1 MCLRVDMCLQSNI
14 FNENFHWTQAA
25 TIFLSLV
32 SLNSIFRKSILKHR
46 HFVGKFWQKE
56 QMPILV
62 LNAMHYFFFLKNK
75 KLGKLKEMGIIA
87 TIEFR
92 EKLTVALKTLFYEI
106 ILYIFYEKRKK
117 KLIFKIFHKST
128 IKIFL

>member
-1 MCLRVDMCLQSNI
+1 
-14 FNENFHWTQAA
+14 
-25 TIFLSLV
+25 
-32 SLNSIFRKSILKHR
+32 
-46 HFVGKFWQKE
+46 
-56 QMPILV
+56 MPILA